1 MCSRCSMPSSLEFAS
16 GMSATKGQRN
26 AVPKVIFSTTC
37 PIVKAHVIIFWLIV
51 QPFYV
56 LDRSGIL
63 TTLCDHSFQCPC
75 VSKWTYLSC
84 PVSRFFI
91 PSSCFHIILDEYNCL
106 LTSQLE
112 TQRQNILHDSD
123 DEECLKILKNCW
135 KAIHRMMGWTKFF
148 LQCQSRQML
157 LRWLS
162 GLMFS

>member
-1 MCSRCSMPSSLEFAS
+1 MQF
-16 GMSATKGQRN
+16 Q
-26 AVPKVIFSTTC
+26 
-37 PIVKAHVIIFWLIV
+37 
-51 QPFYV
+51 
-56 LDRSGIL
+56 RSGIL

-84 PVSRFFI
+84 P
-91 PSSCFHIILDEYNCL
+91 ILDEYNCL

>member
-1 MCSRCSMPSSLEFAS
+1 MGFFICAQKGK
-16 GMSATKGQRN
+16 GMQ
-26 AVPKVIFSTTC
+26 F
-37 PIVKAHVIIFWLIV
+37 
-51 QPFYV
+51 Q
-56 LDRSGIL
+56 RSGIL

-84 PVSRFFI
+84 P
-91 PSSCFHIILDEYNCL
+91 ILDEYNCL